1 MPQGSPVTAAIG
13 IADMTPNARAMI
25 LAEQLSELH
34 AGRWP
39 FLLEA
44 AIRDAENEIVARI
57 SKRLEEEPEPMS
69 GAGAAAIARQMMH
82 V

>member
-1 MPQGSPVTAAIG
+1 MSNRWRGDCRG

-44 AIRDAENEIVARI
+44 AIRDAENEIVA
-57 SKRLEEEPEPMS
+57 LEE
-69 GAGAAAIARQMMH
+69 ARRGT
-82 V
+82 